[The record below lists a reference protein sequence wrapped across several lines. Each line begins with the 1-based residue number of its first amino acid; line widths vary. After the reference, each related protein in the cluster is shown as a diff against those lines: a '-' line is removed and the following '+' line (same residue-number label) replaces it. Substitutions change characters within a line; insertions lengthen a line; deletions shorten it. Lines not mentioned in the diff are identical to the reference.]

1 MNRKVSTEYS
11 PEKSYLYPTYI
22 TCIST
27 LHDSLY
33 GESLLLQIYA
43 VDETFI
49 ADVE

>member
-1 MNRKVSTEYS
+1 MNEY
-11 PEKSYLYPTYI
+11 LQ
-22 TCIST
+22 T

-33 GESLLLQIYA
+33 GESLLLQKYA